1 MTTVPKSQAV
11 REALVLP
18 ALFLTSFLAG
28 GFRGGSSVRLVP
40 PALTALVLG
49 ALLVAAL
56 LRARVWVPAHFVSP
70 RRPGLAN
77 ASGLVA
83 SAAMLLASAQALNVV
98 MPEDGL
104 LHAAFAVLLAVQ
116 LLTTLAALRDRA
128 ALLRSLAM
136 LLGCTFVLRFIVLES
151 LFAPQPGW
159 LKRVLAAALEG
170 VSLGTLSYSPTG
182 TVTGY
187 TAFAALCLYLWG
199 LFLMGAPG
207 GAGTVTLDDERLR
220 LPEA

>member
-1 MTTVPKSQAV
+1 VTAETKPESNAV

-28 GFRGGSSVRLVP
+28 GFRGGGSVRLVP
-40 PALTALVLG
+40 PALSALVLA

-56 LRARVWVPAHFVSP
+56 LRSGVWVPAQFVSA
-70 RRPGLAN
+70 RRTGLAN
-77 ASGLVA
+77 ASGVA
-83 SAAMLLASAQALNVV
+83 ACAAMLLASAQALNVV

-104 LHAAFAVLLAVQ
+104 LHAAFALLLAVQ

-128 ALLRSLAM
+128 ALLRSLAV
-136 LLGCTFVLRFIVLES
+136 LLGCAFVLRFIVLES

-170 VSLGTLSYSPTG
+170 VSLGTLSYAPTG
-182 TVTGY
+182 TITGY
-187 TAFAALCLYLWG
+187 TAFAALSLYLWG
-199 LFLMGAPG
+199 VFLMAPPG
-207 GAGTVTLDDERLR
+207 GSERGAERLTI
-220 LPEA
+220 PEA

>member
-1 MTTVPKSQAV
+1 MTTEPKSQAV

-56 LRARVWVPAHFVSP
+56 LRSGVWVPAHFVSP

-128 ALLRSLAM
+128 ALLRSLAT
-136 LLGCTFVLRFIVLES
+136 LLGCAFVLRFIVLES
-151 LFAPQPGW
+151 LFAPRPGW

-182 TVTGY
+182 TVAGY

-207 GAGTVTLDDERLR
+207 GAGTVTLDDERHR